1 MTDYLAIFI
10 VLPVLMICSSGLT
23 LLMSTSLK
31 NLLPT
36 AFAEPATTIIIDG
49 ASLVLT
55 WLFFAGSYILIPN
68 TKVKPLNALIAGV
81 VVGTSFQ
88 VLQWLFVSGQLYVSK
103 YNAIYGSFSFLP
115 LMLIWLQL
123 TWLITLIGGVLC
135 YASQN
140 IGEFNFGD
148 NIKNISYEYRRQ
160 VMIVIM
166 AIIAKRFSQ
175 SKSPLT
181 IDEIAIEYKIPVN
194 LVTIAVLRLRDVGLI
209 NFIETPD
216 SDLTKHPV
224 QPSCDVS
231 QLSVG
236 QVIRHLQETGD
247 KDFIPQFD
255 TNYSEIIKVT
265 KRVTT
270 AMIKEVDNIPLITLD
285 ISPNEIDEQSII
297 NQQN

>member
-1 MTDYLAIFI
+1 
-10 VLPVLMICSSGLT
+10 
-23 LLMSTSLK
+23 MSTSLK